1 MADQMN
7 GPSGMHG
14 SRTALR
20 IAIVF
25 SIYVFMF
32 FPIVIVIATAF
43 GEASLIEF
51 PPSGFTFKWFSALGE
66 PRWYNP
72 FLTSLALA
80 VGSTLFSAII
90 GVPAAWALSRYEFR
104 GREALKQLFL
114 APLFVPWIITGVALL
129 VAFNRAQMTGTFVAI
144 FLGHIVVTI
153 PYLVRSS
160 LAGIEGLDKRL
171 EDAAVSLGATRFQV
185 FRCVVVPAIRPSII
199 AGAIFGFLMSFDNVA
214 VSIFLTNPTL
224 TTVPIEMLNFVQW
237 VMDPTISAVSTAYL
251 LVAVLAL
258 LVADRWVGLRQFAGL
273 R

>member
-1 MADQMN
+1 MAGQMTSA
-7 GPSGMHG
+7 SGTHG
-14 SRTALR
+14 SRAALR
-20 IAIVF
+20 IAVII

-51 PPSGFTFKWFSALGE
+51 PPSGFTLKWFSALGE

-72 FLTSLALA
+72 FLTSLVLA
-80 VGSTLFSAII
+80 VGSTLLSAII
-90 GVPAAWALSRYEFR
+90 GVPAAWALSRYDFR
-104 GREALKQLFL
+104 GREILKQLFL

-237 VMDPTISAVSTAYL
+237 VMDPTISAVSTVYL
-251 LVAVLAL
+251 LVALLAL

>member
-1 MADQMN
+1 MSA
-7 GPSGMHG
+7 PALSGL
-14 SRTALR
+14 RAALR
-20 IAIVF
+20 SGVLVAIF
-25 SIYVFMF
+25 VFMF
-32 FPIVIVIATAF
+32 FPIVIVVATAF
-43 GEASLIEF
+43 GEAPLIEF
-51 PPSGFTFKWFSALGE
+51 PPSGFTFKWFGALGQ

-72 FLTSLALA
+72 FLTSLVLA
-80 VGSTLFSAII
+80 VGSTLLSAVI
-90 GVPAAWALSRYEFR
+90 GVPAAWALSRHSFP
-104 GREALKQLFL
+104 GREVLKQLFL

-129 VAFNRAQMTGTFVAI
+129 VAFNRAQMTGTFIAI

-185 FRCVVVPAIRPSII
+185 FRCVVLPAIRPSII

-237 VMDPTISAVSTAYL
+237 VMDPTISAVSTIYL

-258 LVADRWVGLRQFAGL
+258 LIADRWVGLRQFAGL

>member
-1 MADQMN
+1 MN
-7 GPSGMHG
+7 
-14 SRTALR
+14 RTSQLLSTAWLVGVA
-20 IAIVF
+20 AI
-25 SIYVFMF
+25 YAFMF
-32 FPIVIVIATAF
+32 FPIVIVVATAF
-43 GEASLIEF
+43 GKSALIEF
-51 PPSGFTFKWFSALGE
+51 PPAGFTLRWFGALAS
-66 PRWYNP
+66 PDWYQP
-72 FLTSLALA
+72 FLVSLALA
-80 VGSTLFSAII
+80 VGSTTISAVL
-90 GVPAAWALSRYEFR
+90 GVPAAWALSRYEFT

-129 VAFNRAQMTGTFVAI
+129 VAFNRAQLTGTFAAI
-144 FLGHIVVTI
+144 FIGHVVVTI

-160 LAGIEGLDKRL
+160 LAGIEGLDRRL

-224 TTVPIEMLNFVQW
+224 STLPIQMLNFVQW
-237 VMDPTISAVSTAYL
+237 VMDPTISAISTIYL
-251 LVAVLAL
+251 LIAVAAL